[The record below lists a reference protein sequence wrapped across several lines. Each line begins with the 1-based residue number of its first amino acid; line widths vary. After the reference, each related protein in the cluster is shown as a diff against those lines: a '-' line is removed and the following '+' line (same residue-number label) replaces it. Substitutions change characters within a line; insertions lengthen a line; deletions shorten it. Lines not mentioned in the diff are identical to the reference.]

1 MTDTPATQHA
11 EPPADPRRIGFREFV
26 ALMAMLFSTIAFSI
40 DAMLPA
46 LPRIGAELAPDA
58 LSQVQLVV
66 TVFVLGMGLG
76 TLICGPLSDAL
87 GRKSVLVWGLGLFVL
102 GALAGAR
109 AETIE
114 GLLAARFVQGLGA
127 AAPRVVALAMV
138 RDLYEGRTMARVM
151 SIVMTL
157 FIFVPAVAPS
167 IGAAIIWAFDW
178 RAIFLAF
185 VVFGLV
191 SSLWLGLRQPETLP
205 PEARRPLRP
214 ALLAAAL
221 VEILGNPAV
230 RLYTLVMACAFGSMF
245 TWLSG
250 ASLIFA
256 DVFDREASFP
266 FWFAGLALVAGSSNL
281 LNARLVMH
289 LGMRR
294 IATTTF
300 AVQAAVALPVA
311 GLVVLGLPAP
321 WDFALVLGFLAM
333 VFFSLGLT
341 MGNLNALAMQPLGHM
356 AGIGAAVIG
365 FLQTVLAVAIAVPLS
380 LAYDGTPLPA
390 VLGTAGCATA
400 ALVLMLRAARHD
412 HGPG

>member
-1 MTDTPATQHA
+1 MSDAPTATA
-11 EPPADPRRIGFREFV
+11 PRQLGFREFV
-26 ALMAMLFSTIAFSI
+26 ALMAMLFSTIAFAI

-46 LPRIGAELAPDA
+46 LPRIGAELAPDN
-58 LSQVQLVV
+58 LSAVQLVV

-76 TLICGPLSDAL
+76 TLVCGPLSDAL
-87 GRKSVLVWGLGLFVL
+87 GRKSVMVWGLSLFAI
-102 GALAGAR
+102 GALAAAR

-114 GLLAARFVQGLGA
+114 GLLTARFIQGLGA

-138 RDLYEGRTMARVM
+138 RDLYHGRAMARVM

-178 RAIFLAF
+178 RAIFTAF
-185 VVFGLV
+185 VIFGLV
-191 SSLWLGLRQPETLP
+191 SGLWLGLRQPETLA
-205 PEARRPLRP
+205 PEARRPLRVSLLLS
-214 ALLAAAL
+214 ALA
-221 VEILGNPAV
+221 EILGNPAV
-230 RLYTLVMACAFGSMF
+230 RLYTLVLACAFGSMF

-256 DVFDREASFP
+256 EVYDREASFP
-266 FWFAGLALVAGSSNL
+266 LWFAALALVAGASNIV
-281 LNARLVMH
+281 NARLVMR

-294 IATTTF
+294 IAITAIAT
-300 AVQAAVALPVA
+300 QAALALPVA
-311 GLVVLGLPAP
+311 GLVALGLPAP
-321 WDFALVLGFLAM
+321 WDFAVLIFFLAV
-333 VFFSLGLT
+333 VFFSFGLT
-341 MGNLNALAMQPLGHM
+341 LGNLNALAMQPLGHM

-365 FLQTVLAVAIAVPLS
+365 FLQTVLAVGIAVPVS

-390 VLGTAGCATA
+390 VLGTAGCAAA
-400 ALVLMLRAARHD
+400 ALGFMIWAGKHD